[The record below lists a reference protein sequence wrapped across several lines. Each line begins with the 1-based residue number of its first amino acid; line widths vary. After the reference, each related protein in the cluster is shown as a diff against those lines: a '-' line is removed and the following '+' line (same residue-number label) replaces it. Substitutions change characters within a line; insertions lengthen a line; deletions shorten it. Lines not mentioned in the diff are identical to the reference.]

1 MSFFRSHVARTG
13 LISLAL
19 VTVSAAALG
28 RVPRLQ
34 ASQTTTTVSPA
45 QAAPY
50 LGDWTAPVTSQMGPM
65 TLAVSVKVDAGRVT
79 ATVSGGIFPPAT
91 ASEISLSGKNL
102 FVKYASDFQ
111 GMLIPGL
118 VAMTPQGPEML
129 LTISILDGQAEMA
142 GRATKGGAA
151 SAAPN
156 GQTGPGTSAQ
166 GPASGPPPQSQVA
179 RVADLMQMMSALPD
193 RAPATP
199 LQPRRVLVLAKAAG
213 FVHSSIPL
221 ATRTIEAL
229 GQKTGAWSTVITYSP
244 ADITEQNLQQYDAI
258 FLASTTGTFLDDP
271 ADPAATAARRK
282 ALLNFVR
289 GGKGIAGVHAAT
301 DSYHGGLPAAA
312 PVGGGRAPVDGGAP
326 LWPEFNQMIGGYFK
340 FHWLYPTQV
349 AVKIE
354 DVENPVNAPF
364 TSLNA
369 TTGVRMPRPF
379 SVVDEVYTFN
389 DASWSRHRA
398 HVLTSIDYTKMPA
411 EVKAQEPVPQRTDRD
426 YVLSYLQREGRGR
439 VFIEVLGHDE
449 SIYKMPSML
458 AHILAGTQYVLG
470 DLQADDSPSS
480 PTAPWLLDVLNTDL

>member
-1 MSFFRSHVARTG
+1 MPLFRSRRARTG

-19 VTVSAAALG
+19 VAVSAAVNAE
-28 RVPRLQ
+28 R
-34 ASQTTTTVSPA
+34 
-45 QAAPY
+45 
-50 LGDWTAPVTSQMGPM
+50 
-65 TLAVSVKVDAGRVT
+65 
-79 ATVSGGIFPPAT
+79 SG
-91 ASEISLSGKNL
+91 
-102 FVKYASDFQ
+102 Q
-111 GMLIPGL
+111 PGG
-118 VAMTPQGPEML
+118 TP
-129 LTISILDGQAEMA
+129 
-142 GRATKGGAA
+142 
-151 SAAPN
+151 
-156 GQTGPGTSAQ
+156 AQ
-166 GPASGPPPQSQVA
+166 GPASGPPAQSQVA

-199 LQPRRVLVLAKAAG
+199 LRPRRVLVLAKAAG
-213 FVHSSIPL
+213 FVHASIPL

-229 GQKTGAWSTVITYSP
+229 GQKTGAWTTVITYTP

-271 ADPAATAARRK
+271 SDPAATAARRK
-282 ALLNFVR
+282 ALLDFVR

-301 DSYHGGLPAAA
+301 DSYHGGPPAAA
-312 PVGGGRAPVDGGAP
+312 PAGGRPVVDGGAP

-340 FHWLYPTQV
+340 FHWLYPTQI

-354 DVENPVNAPF
+354 DFENPVNAPF

-369 TTGVRMPRPF
+369 TTGVRLPRPF

-389 DASWSRHRA
+389 DASWARHRA

-411 EVKAQEPVPQRTDRD
+411 EVKAQEPAPQRADHD
-426 YVLSYLQREGRGR
+426 YVLSYLQREGKGR

-458 AHILAGTQYVLG
+458 AHILAGMQYVLG

-480 PTAPWLLDVLNTDL
+480 PTAP